1 MTQQGN
7 PKMLQMTSKQKTTL
21 LWKKLAN
28 EKKISNYDV
37 VAYALIKAIN
47 AKSNEKLE
55 VARALLLKSFTP
67 ITNDNKT
74 MNGAQP
80 FQALT
85 SALHRAYWSTLFEEL
100 STDEKKLFRSMVEQL
115 IQENWVDTTYAYILV
130 RTDIPPV
137 HQAVQAAHATMLMGQ
152 QVPASK
158 HDARYQS
165 FCLLDGGDETALRE
179 FGAKIQRMGIKAAYF
194 WEPDANKLWDGL
206 HRKELT
212 AIALHPLRKSVAQR
226 KGFLSEKKLLTM

>member
-1 MTQQGN
+1 
-7 PKMLQMTSKQKTTL
+7 MLQMTTKQKTTL

-47 AKSNEKLE
+47 AKSDEKLE

-67 ITNDNKT
+67 ITNDNKLI
-74 MNGAQP
+74 NGAFA

-85 SALHRAYWSTLFEEL
+85 IALGNACVSTLFEEL
-100 STDEKKLFRSMVEQL
+100 STDEKKLFRSMALQL
-115 IQENWVDTTYAYILV
+115 RLENWVDTTYAYILV
-130 RTDIPPV
+130 RTDIPLV
-137 HQAVQAAHATMLMGQ
+137 HQTVQAAHAAMLMGQ
-152 QVPASK
+152 RVPASK
-158 HDARYQS
+158 FDARYQS

-179 FGAKIQRMGIKAAYF
+179 FGAKIDRLGIKASYF
-194 WEPDANKLWDGL
+194 WEPDAKKLWDGL
-206 HRKELT
+206 RRKELT
-212 AIALHPLRKSVAQR
+212 AIALHPLRKSVAVR